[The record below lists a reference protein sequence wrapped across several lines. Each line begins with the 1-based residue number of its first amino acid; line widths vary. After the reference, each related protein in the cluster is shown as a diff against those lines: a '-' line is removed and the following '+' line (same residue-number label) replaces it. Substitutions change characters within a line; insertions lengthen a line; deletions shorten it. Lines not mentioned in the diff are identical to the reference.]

1 MSDSETNSTINE
13 DINESFEVNDGE
25 PTKSLQKPKKPR
37 TEKQIEALKKAQIKR
52 AENIEKRKIEK
63 EQNKKINKKEK
74 LQKELEELEDGVII
88 NESELNCNKVG
99 KENPSN
105 NGFNEDIDTKA
116 LIKKHEAELK
126 KLALSKV
133 NACGQTEKKPKKK
146 KQTIIYQS
154 ESSETEEEEIIIKKK
169 PRKQKKKPKKK
180 VVYESPTESESEEEE
195 IVEPPAPIP
204 RQRLR
209 YGDVF
214 RFQ

>member
-146 KQTIIYQS
+146 KKTII
-154 ESSETEEEEIIIKKK
+154 
-169 PRKQKKKPKKK
+169 
-180 VVYESPTESESEEEE
+180 
-195 IVEPPAPIP
+195 
-204 RQRLR
+204 
-209 YGDVF
+209 
-214 RFQ
+214 